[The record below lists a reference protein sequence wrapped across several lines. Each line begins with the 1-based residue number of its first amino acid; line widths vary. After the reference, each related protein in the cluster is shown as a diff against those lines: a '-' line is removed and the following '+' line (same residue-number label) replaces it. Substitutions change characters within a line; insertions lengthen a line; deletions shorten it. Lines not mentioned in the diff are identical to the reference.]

1 MIQVST
7 AGSFALV
14 DHACT
19 GMGLYGHEV
28 DESEEKQ
35 VL

>member
-7 AGSFALV
+7 ASSFALV

-19 GMGLYGHEV
+19 GMGLHGREV
-28 DESEEKQ
+28 DGSEEKQ
-35 VL
+35 VF

>member
-7 AGSFALV
+7 ASTFALV

-19 GMGLYGHEV
+19 GMGLHRHEV
-28 DESEEKQ
+28 DGSKEKQ
-35 VL
+35 VF